1 MSTRETALFLA
12 LPCFLLFMSIGA
24 GCPFA
29 LSAGALTTK
38 HVPMMHTLPALG
50 ARPHSQ
56 TPAFA
61 MHPLNAP
68 VRPGN
73 NAAGRRLVQHDKQV
87 LIHGAQLRHV
97 MVSPE

>member
-1 MSTRETALFLA
+1 MSTRGAVLFLG
-12 LPCFLLFMSIGA
+12 LSCFLFFMSIGA

-29 LSAGALTTK
+29 LSAGALTAK
-38 HVPMMHTLPALG
+38 HMPMMHTLPTLG
-50 ARPHSQ
+50 PRTHSQ
-56 TPAFA
+56 APAFA

-73 NAAGRRLVQHDKQV
+73 NAVGRHVVGREKQV